1 MNKRLKSPAVWMPLV
16 IAVALTGGM
25 WIGKTFFSNTGNNWD
40 SRKKL
45 DSIIRLIERNYV
57 DDIDTDSLLE
67 QSLAGFMTGLDPHS
81 VYIPASDLKSVNEE
95 LEGSFSGIGITFN
108 MIGDTI
114 NVLEVISG
122 GPSEKVGLL
131 PGDRIVT
138 VNDTMVAGQKWS
150 NGKVMSSLRG
160 PKNSI
165 VRLGIKRSTAKNLLP
180 FEVTRGPIPVTSVD
194 ASYIIDRKSVV

>member
-81 VYIPASDLKSVNEE
+81 VYIPA
-95 LEGSFSGIGITFN
+95 
-108 MIGDTI
+108 
-114 NVLEVISG
+114 
-122 GPSEKVGLL
+122 
-131 PGDRIVT
+131 
-138 VNDTMVAGQKWS
+138 
-150 NGKVMSSLRG
+150 
-160 PKNSI
+160 
-165 VRLGIKRSTAKNLLP
+165 
-180 FEVTRGPIPVTSVD
+180 
-194 ASYIIDRKSVV
+194 DRKSVV

>member
-16 IAVALTGGM
+16 IAVALVGGM
-25 WIGKTFFSNTGNNWD
+25 WIGKTFFNSSGSWN
-40 SRKKL
+40 SRTKL
-45 DSIIRLIERNYV
+45 DAIMRLIERNYV

-67 QSLAGFMTGLDPHS
+67 QSFADIMSGLDPHS
-81 VYIPASDLKSVNEE
+81 VYIPASDLRSVNEE

-122 GPSEKVGLL
+122 GPSDKVGLM

-138 VNDTMVAGQKWS
+138 INDTVASGRKWS
-150 NGKVMSSLRG
+150 NSKVMNSLRG
-160 PKNSI
+160 PKNSV
-165 VRLGIKRSTAKNLLP
+165 VRLGIKRATASNLLP
-180 FEVTRGPIPVTSVD
+180 YEVTRGDIPVALSL
-194 ASYIIDRKSVV
+194 IHI